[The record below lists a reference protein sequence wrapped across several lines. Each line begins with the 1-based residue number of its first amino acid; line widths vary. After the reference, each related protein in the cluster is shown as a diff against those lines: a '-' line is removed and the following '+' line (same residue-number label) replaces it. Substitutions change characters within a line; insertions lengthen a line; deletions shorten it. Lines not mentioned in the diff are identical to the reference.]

1 MSRTLFMQHRI
12 KAHQFNNEYISIF
25 IVKQVTFSS
34 KLRLTLQVTDV
45 LRLRRRA
52 LRSKDQQPQN
62 VVERNRTK
70 GVSPTAV
77 LRNLAAVRRRSSYR
91 MLNAVSAYPTLPY
104 YVGFIDVFYHD
115 LTV

>member
-77 LRNLAAVRRRSSYR
+77 LRNPSRRKAAKQ
-91 MLNAVSAYPTLPY
+91 LPY
-104 YVGFIDVFYHD
+104 VKRRVCVPNAPLLRWVY
-115 LTV
+115 